1 MPEWHEADEV
11 QLIEQAQAGNAEA
24 FGQLYVQYAAAVFR
38 YVFAHVDN
46 RLDAEDLTE
55 EVFLR
60 AWRSI
65 SKYRQ
70 REIPFLAY
78 MFRIARN
85 AVIDH
90 HRRSRRSA
98 QLVSLEDDDHPD
110 RQIKDFR
117 PDPGDA
123 AIDRL
128 ERQEMHRLLDQLQ
141 EDYRTVTLLRFF
153 SGLSPEET
161 ALVMGRSPGA
171 VRVLQHRALTALR
184 KLLPQE
190 GG

>member
-11 QLIEQAQAGNAEA
+11 QLIEQAQGGNAEA
-24 FGQLYVQYAAAVFR
+24 FGQLYERHAAAVFR

-55 EVFLR
+55 DVFLR

-70 REIPFLAY
+70 RDIPFLAY

-90 HRRSRRSA
+90 HRSSRRSE
-98 QLVSLEDDDHPD
+98 QLVSLEEDDRPD
-110 RQIKDFR
+110 RQIRDFR

-123 AIDRL
+123 AIESQ
-128 ERQEMHRLLDQLQ
+128 ERQEMHRLLGQLQ
-141 EDYRTVTLLRFF
+141 EDYRTVLLLRFL
-153 SGLSPEET
+153 SGLDPEET
-161 ALVMGRSPGA
+161 ALVMGRSSGA
-171 VRVLQHRALTALR
+171 VRVLQHRALTAFR
-184 KLLPQE
+184 KLLPRE
-190 GG
+190 G

>member
-1 MPEWHEADEV
+1 MPEWHKAEEV

-24 FGQLYVQYAAAVFR
+24 FGQLYEQYAAVIFR

-55 EVFLR
+55 DVFLR

-65 SKYRQ
+65 AKYRQ
-70 REIPFLAY
+70 QDVPFLAF

-90 HRRSRRSA
+90 HRSSRRS
-98 QLVSLEDDDHPD
+98 QQFVSSLDEDRPD
-110 RQIKDFR
+110 QEIKDMR
-117 PDPGDA
+117 PDPSDA
-123 AIDRL
+123 ALDNL
-128 ERQEMHRLLDQLQ
+128 AHQEMRRLLEQLHD
-141 EDYRTVTLLRFF
+141 DYRTVILLRFF

-161 ALVMGRSPGA
+161 AEVMEKSPGA
-171 VRVLQHRALTALR
+171 VRVMQHRALTALR
-184 KLLPQE
+184 KLLPLE
-190 GG
+190 G

>member
-1 MPEWHEADEV
+1 MPEWHETDEV
-11 QLIEQAQAGNAEA
+11 QLIEQAQAGNADA
-24 FGQLYVQYAAAVFR
+24 FGQLYEQHSAAVFR

-60 AWRSI
+60 AYRSI

-70 REIPFLAY
+70 QDVPFLAY

-90 HRRSRRSA
+90 HRSSRRSE
-98 QLVSLEDDDHPD
+98 QLVSLDDDHPD
-110 RQIKDFR
+110 RQIKDLR
-117 PDPGDA
+117 PEPGDVV
-123 AIDRL
+123 IDGQ
-128 ERQEMHRLLDQLQ
+128 ERQDMRRLLDQLQ
-141 EDYRTVTLLRFF
+141 EDYRTVLLLRFL
-153 SGLSPEET
+153 SGLDPEET
-161 ALVMGRSPGA
+161 AVVMGRSPGA

-184 KLLPQE
+184 KLLPIE
-190 GG
+190 GR

>member
-1 MPEWHEADEV
+1 MPEWHEADVV
-11 QLIEQAQAGNAEA
+11 QLIEQAQAGNAQA
-24 FGQLYVQYAAAVFR
+24 FGQLYEQYAAAVFR

-70 REIPFLAY
+70 RDIPFLAY

-90 HRRSRRSA
+90 HRSSRRSEL
-98 QLVSLEDDDHPD
+98 LVSLDDDDHMD
-110 RQIKDFR
+110 RQIKDLR
-117 PDPGDA
+117 PDPSDA
-123 AIDRL
+123 AI
-128 ERQEMHRLLDQLQ
+128 EGQESQEMHRLLDQLQ
-141 EDYRTVTLLRFF
+141 EDYRTVLLLRFL
-153 SGLSPEET
+153 SGLDPEET

-184 KLLPQE
+184 KLVPLE
-190 GG
+190 G

>member
-70 REIPFLAY
+70 RDIPFLAY

-90 HRRSRRSA
+90 HRSSRRSE
-98 QLVSLEDDDHPD
+98 QLVSLEEDDRPD
-110 RQIKDFR
+110 RQIRDFR

-123 AIDRL
+123 AIESQ
-128 ERQEMHRLLDQLQ
+128 ERQEMHRLLGQLQ
-141 EDYRTVTLLRFF
+141 EDYRTVLLLRFL
-153 SGLSPEET
+153 SGLDPEET
-161 ALVMGRSPGA
+161 ALVMGRSSGA
-171 VRVLQHRALTALR
+171 VRVLQHRALTAFR
-184 KLLPQE
+184 KLLPRE
-190 GG
+190 G